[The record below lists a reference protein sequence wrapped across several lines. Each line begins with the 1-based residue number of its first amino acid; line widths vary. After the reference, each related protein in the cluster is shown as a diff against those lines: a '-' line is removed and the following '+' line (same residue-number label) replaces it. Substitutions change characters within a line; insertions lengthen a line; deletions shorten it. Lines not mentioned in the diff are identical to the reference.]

1 MMRGK
6 IEEKNQSKKVK
17 IKKQNKYKLKKWR
30 SNCKK
35 KNKLNDTFI
44 F

>member
-17 IKKQNKYKLKKWR
+17 IIKQKKYKLKKWG
-30 SNCKK
+30 SNCK

>member
-17 IKKQNKYKLKKWR
+17 IRKQNKYKLKK
-30 SNCKK
+30 
-35 KNKLNDTFI
+35 
-44 F
+44 

>member
-17 IKKQNKYKLKKWR
+17 IKKQNKYKLKK
-30 SNCKK
+30 
-35 KNKLNDTFI
+35 
-44 F
+44 